1 MWYAAGDQ
9 FEPDVICYAE
19 STDGVNWAK
28 HMDNPIFEKSE
39 EKYDQCKVGG
49 CDILKENGKYYMFYI
64 GYQNVD
70 TARICIAESDDG
82 VNGWIRC
89 KDNPIISPEKNSW
102 DADAVYKPTVVFNKK
117 EKQLLLW
124 FNGRK
129 KNSEKIGMASYMV

>member
-1 MWYAAGDQ
+1 M
-9 FEPDVICYAE
+9 
-19 STDGVNWAK
+19 
-28 HMDNPIFEKSE
+28 
-39 EKYDQCKVGG
+39 
-49 CDILKENGKYYMFYI
+49 
-64 GYQNVD
+64 
-70 TARICIAESDDG
+70 
-82 VNGWIRC
+82 NGWIRC